1 MIIKKFLKYIVY
13 AVTLVLVFI
22 LPKLIGF
29 FTDWLWFGEVGYT
42 QVFTTR
48 LVTQLLIGASVAI
61 FAFFFIYVNL
71 QIAVRGTKDKAIKGT
86 LFEKIS
92 LPPTLGIYFKNLIL
106 PVSLLVSFF
115 IGQAASTQWMK
126 VLAFLNPT
134 TFNLKDPIFG
144 QDISFYFF
152 YLPFFNALH
161 AFAWGVVL
169 IGFVLTTIYYVSKT
183 ALWFSQSGF
192 FIDKAAKRHI
202 SAFAV
207 LVFLLLAAGHI
218 LARFGALTSPH
229 NLGTGAYYT
238 SVNAVLPVQLIL
250 TLIALTV
257 AIAFLRSIFAS
268 GKKWI
273 VLSLGA
279 YFVVW
284 IFGAIAYPTLLQ
296 RLVVAPNELN
306 KEDPFIK
313 HNIAFTRAEFG
324 LDKIEKRDLTGET
337 VLGLD
342 DIRKIGR

>member
-13 AVTLVLVFI
+13 AVPIVLVFI

-48 LVTQLLIGASVAI
+48 LVTQLLLGASVAI

-71 QIAVRGTKDKAIKGT
+71 QIGVRVTKDKAINVA

-115 IGQAASTQWMK
+115 IGQAASSQWME

-134 TFNLKDPIFG
+134 SFDLKDPIFV

-152 YLPFFNALH
+152 SLPFFNALH

-169 IGFVLTTIYYVSKT
+169 ISFVLTMVYYVSKT

-192 FIDKAAKRHI
+192 FIDKLTEKHLSTFGALI
-202 SAFAV
+202 
-207 LVFLLLAAGHI
+207 FLLLAVGHI
-218 LARFGALTSPH
+218 LSRFGALTSPH
-229 NLGTGAYYT
+229 NLGTGAYFT
-238 SVNAVLPVQLIL
+238 SVNAVLPVLLVLAPLAMVI
-250 TLIALTV
+250 TA
-257 AIAFLRSIFAS
+257 AFLRNIFAP
-268 GKKWI
+268 GKKWLI
-273 VLSLGA
+273 LSLGA
-279 YFVVW
+279 YFLVW
-284 IFGAIAYPTLLQ
+284 IVGAIAYPPLLQ

-313 HNIAFTRAEFG
+313 HNIAFTRAA
-324 LDKIEKRDLTGET
+324 
-337 VLGLD
+337 
-342 DIRKIGR
+342 

>member
-71 QIAVRGTKDKAIKGT
+71 QIAVRATKDKAINAA

-92 LPPTLGIYFKNLIL
+92 VPPTLGIYFKNLIL

-115 IGQAASTQWMK
+115 IGQAASSQWMK

-134 TFNLKDPIFG
+134 SFDLKDPIFG

-152 YLPFFNALH
+152 SLPFFNALH
-161 AFAWGVVL
+161 AFAWWVVL
-169 IGFVLTTIYYVSKT
+169 ISFVLTTIYYVSKT
-183 ALWFSQSGF
+183 ALLFSQSGF
-192 FIDKAAKRHI
+192 FIDKVAKKHLT
-202 SAFAV
+202 AFCV
-207 LVFLLLAAGHI
+207 LIFLLLAVGHV
-218 LARFGALTSPH
+218 LSRFGALTSSH
-229 NLGTGAYYT
+229 SLGTGAYFT
-238 SVNAVLPVQLIL
+238 SVNAVLPVLLVL
-250 TLIALTV
+250 TLVALTV
-257 AIAFLRSIFAS
+257 AAGFLRNGFAA

-273 VLSLGA
+273 L
-279 YFVVW
+279 
-284 IFGAIAYPTLLQ
+284 
-296 RLVVAPNELN
+296 
-306 KEDPFIK
+306 
-313 HNIAFTRAEFG
+313 
-324 LDKIEKRDLTGET
+324 
-337 VLGLD
+337 
-342 DIRKIGR
+342 